1 MNRPLRPCRHP
12 SCTVLV
18 RGGYCDKH
26 KPKENRSEE
35 SKQWHNW
42 YNTKLWKDKLRP
54 AQLMREPFCR
64 ECAKHGVRTK
74 AEHVDHII
82 PFEGELAVVH
92 QLRQFTRAYVLL
104 AMVARQPKKLEKKSE
119 RNGYKTENARACAC
133 VYTCVCVLSA
143 IYPPPKKKTGIGVQY
158 RRHSSV

>member
-82 PFEGELAVVH
+82 PFEGDWQLFISSDNH
-92 QLRQFTRAYVLL
+92 QSLCAACHGRKTAEETR
-104 AMVARQPKKLEKKSE
+104 KKI
-119 RNGYKTENARACAC
+119 RAKR
-133 VYTCVCVLSA
+133 
-143 IYPPPKKKTGIGVQY
+143 I
-158 RRHSSV
+158 

>member
-1 MNRPLRPCRHP
+1 MTKPLRPCRHP

-26 KPKENRSEE
+26 KPKENRSEQ

-42 YNTKLWKDKLRP
+42 YNMKIWKDKLRP

-64 ECAKHGVRTK
+64 ECAKHGVRTR

-82 PFEGELAVVH
+82 PFEGDWQLFISPDNH
-92 QLRQFTRAYVLL
+92 QSLCATCHGRKTAEETR
-104 AMVARQPKKLEKKSE
+104 EKI
-119 RNGYKTENARACAC
+119 RA
-133 VYTCVCVLSA
+133 
-143 IYPPPKKKTGIGVQY
+143 KQK
-158 RRHSSV
+158 